1 MPHPD
6 GRGRGDLLVQV
17 AVVTPTHLGE
27 QQRAL
32 IRQLAQ
38 LRGEEVEPQGGG
50 LFARLKGSG
59 R

>member
-1 MPHPD
+1 
-6 GRGRGDLLVQV
+6 
-17 AVVTPTHLGE
+17 VVTPTHLGE